1 MKREIAQ
8 VFTFQREQL
17 YEEIWSVPI
26 LQLAKQY
33 GLSDVGL
40 AKICTKMKIPRPP
53 RGYWAKRSY
62 GQPTTR
68 PILRPASED
77 TPTEITVD
85 RDAKQLAKVN
95 DKRRAQKPNMMTE
108 RQKVRRLKIAL
119 RDIEIA
125 RRTRHYLEAMRTL
138 SDASKPEQ
146 AQWLEWVAQ
155 YADHIDPTINYQM
168 DTPLKSNPNAKVL
181 YKFTAQGFVD
191 D

>member
-8 VFTFQREQL
+8 VITFQRDQL
-17 YEEIWSVPI
+17 YDEIWSVPI

-62 GQPTTR
+62 GQPTTK
-68 PILRPASED
+68 PILRPAPVD

-85 RDAKQLAKVN
+85 RDAKQLSKAH
-95 DKRRAQKPNMMTE
+95 DKRRVQKPDMMTE
-108 RQKVRRLKIAL
+108 RQRVRRLKIAL
-119 RDIEIA
+119 RDMEIA
-125 RRTRHYLEAMRTL
+125 RRTRHYLEAMRQL
-138 SDASKPEQ
+138 PNASAPDHAE
-146 AQWLEWVAQ
+146 WLDWVAR
-155 YADHIDPTINYQM
+155 YAEHIDPTVDYKM
-168 DTPLKSNPNAKVL
+168 DTPLKSNPNTKVL

>member
-8 VFTFQREQL
+8 VITFQRDQL
-17 YEEIWSVPI
+17 YDEIWSVPI

-62 GQPTTR
+62 GQPTTK
-68 PILRPASED
+68 PILRPAPAD

-85 RDAKQLAKVN
+85 RDTKQLAKAN
-95 DKRRAQKPNMMTE
+95 DKRRVQKPDMMTE
-108 RQKVRRLKIAL
+108 RQRVRRLKIAL
-119 RDIEIA
+119 RDMEIA
-125 RRTRHYLEAMRTL
+125 RRTRHYLEAARQLPNST
-138 SDASKPEQ
+138 APEQ
-146 AQWLEWVAQ
+146 AEWLDWVVR
-155 YADHIDPTINYQM
+155 YADHIDPTVDYKM
-168 DTPLKSNPNAKVL
+168 DTPLKFNPNAKVL

>member
-8 VFTFQREQL
+8 VITFQRDQL
-17 YEEIWSVPI
+17 YDEIWSVPI

-62 GQPTTR
+62 GQPTTK
-68 PILRPASED
+68 PILRPAPAD

-85 RDAKQLAKVN
+85 RDAKQLAKAN
-95 DKRRAQKPNMMTE
+95 DKRRVHKPNMMTE
-108 RQKVRRLKIAL
+108 RQRVRRLKIAL
-119 RDIEIA
+119 RDMEIA
-125 RRTRHYLEAMRTL
+125 RRTRHYLEAMKLLPNAT
-138 SDASKPEQ
+138 APEQ
-146 AQWLEWVAQ
+146 AEWLDWVTR
-155 YADHIDPTINYQM
+155 YADHIDPTVDYKM

-191 D
+191 H

>member
-8 VFTFQREQL
+8 VITFQRDQL
-17 YEEIWSVPI
+17 YDEIWSVPI

-62 GQPTTR
+62 GQPPTK
-68 PILRPASED
+68 PILRPAPAD
-77 TPTEITVD
+77 IPTEITVD
-85 RDAKQLAKVN
+85 RDAKQLAKAN
-95 DKRRAQKPNMMTE
+95 DKRRVQKPDMMTE
-108 RQKVRRLKIAL
+108 RQRVRRLKIAL
-119 RDIEIA
+119 RDMEIA
-125 RRTRHYLEAMRTL
+125 RRTRHYLEAMKQLPSAT
-138 SDASKPEQ
+138 APEQ
-146 AQWLEWVAQ
+146 AEWLDWVAR
-155 YADHIDPTINYQM
+155 YADHIDPTVDYKM
-168 DTPLKSNPNAKVL
+168 DAPIKSDPNAKVL

>member
-8 VFTFQREQL
+8 VITFQRDQL
-17 YEEIWSVPI
+17 YDEIWSVPI

-62 GQPTTR
+62 GQPTTK
-68 PILRPASED
+68 PILRPAPAD

-85 RDAKQLAKVN
+85 RDAKQLAKAN
-95 DKRRAQKPNMMTE
+95 DKRRVQKPDMMTE
-108 RQKVRRLKIAL
+108 RQRVRRLKVAL
-119 RDIEIA
+119 RDMEIA
-125 RRTRHYLEAMRTL
+125 RRTRHYLEAMKQLPNST
-138 SDASKPEQ
+138 AQ
-146 AQWLEWVAQ
+146 AEWLDWVAC
-155 YADHIDPTINYQM
+155 YADHIDPTVDYKM

>member
-1 MKREIAQ
+1 MKRKITESI
-8 VFTFQREQL
+8 TFQRDQL
-17 YEEIWSVPI
+17 YDEIWSVPI

-62 GQPTTR
+62 GQPTTK
-68 PILRPASED
+68 PILRPASTD

-85 RDAKQLAKVN
+85 RDAKQLAKAN
-95 DKRRAQKPNMMTE
+95 DKRRVQKPDMITE
-108 RQKVRRLKIAL
+108 RQRVRRLKIAL
-119 RDIEIA
+119 RDMEIA
-125 RRTRHYLEAMRTL
+125 RRTRKYLEAMKQLPNAT
-138 SDASKPEQ
+138 APEQ
-146 AQWLEWVAQ
+146 AEWLDWVAG
-155 YADHIDPTINYQM
+155 YADHIDPTVDYKM

>member
-8 VFTFQREQL
+8 VITFQRDQL
-17 YEEIWSVPI
+17 YDEIWSVPI

-62 GQPTTR
+62 GQPTTK
-68 PILRPASED
+68 PILRPAPAD

-85 RDAKQLAKVN
+85 RDAKQLAKAN
-95 DKRRAQKPNMMTE
+95 DKRCVQKPDMMTE
-108 RQKVRRLKIAL
+108 RQRVRRLKIAL
-119 RDIEIA
+119 RDMEIA
-125 RRTRHYLEAMRTL
+125 RRTRQYLEAMRQLPNAT
-138 SDASKPEQ
+138 
-146 AQWLEWVAQ
+146 AQTEWLDWVAR
-155 YADHIDPTINYQM
+155 YADHIDPTVDYKM